1 MKPSLQEKIALFIF
15 HNDDNIVLAFKL
27 VGIVILFSLTV
38 LMIWFGL
45 FYDVGSEFLCQ
56 FLLPI
61 LAVLEVVSLLLFLGM
76 FSLMVWSLLVE
87 SGPNFMW
94 TIYGVL
100 AGFIFLQL
108 QRRIP
113 WQSKRLLR
121 CRRTNFAKFVLR
133 LRPQL
138 QPRKQSPEN
147 NGNPKNKPQLSE
159 EIDNVEPSP
168 AFYCVPCGDL
178 VFADRR
184 SQISLSPR

>member
-27 VGIVILFSLTV
+27 GGIVILFSLTV

-100 AGFIFLQL
+100 AGFIFFAATATHSMAEQKITQMQEDQL
-108 QRRIP
+108 CQVCVEAP
-113 WQSKRLLR
+113 ATTSAEK
-121 CRRTNFAKFVLR
+121 T
-133 LRPQL
+133 
-138 QPRKQSPEN
+138 
-147 NGNPKNKPQLSE
+147 KP
-159 EIDNVEPSP
+159 
-168 AFYCVPCGDL
+168 GK
-178 VFADRR
+178 
-184 SQISLSPR
+184 

>member
-100 AGFIFLQL
+100 AGF
-108 QRRIP
+108 
-113 WQSKRLLR
+113 
-121 CRRTNFAKFVLR
+121 
-133 LRPQL
+133 
-138 QPRKQSPEN
+138 
-147 NGNPKNKPQLSE
+147 
-159 EIDNVEPSP
+159 
-168 AFYCVPCGDL
+168 L
-178 VFADRR
+178 VFASSATHSMAEQKITQMQDDLLCQVCVETPATT
-184 SQISLSPR
+184 SAEKTKPGK

>member
-76 FSLMVWSLLVE
+76 FSQIGRAS
-87 SGPNFMW
+87 
-94 TIYGVL
+94 
-100 AGFIFLQL
+100 
-108 QRRIP
+108 
-113 WQSKRLLR
+113 
-121 CRRTNFAKFVLR
+121 CRER
-133 LRPQL
+133 
-138 QPRKQSPEN
+138 
-147 NGNPKNKPQLSE
+147 G
-159 EIDNVEPSP
+159 
-168 AFYCVPCGDL
+168 
-178 VFADRR
+178 
-184 SQISLSPR
+184 

>member
-100 AGFIFLQL
+100 AGFLFFASSATHSMAEQKITQMQDDQL
-108 QRRIP
+108 CQICVEAP
-113 WQSKRLLR
+113 ATTSAEK
-121 CRRTNFAKFVLR
+121 T
-133 LRPQL
+133 
-138 QPRKQSPEN
+138 
-147 NGNPKNKPQLSE
+147 KP
-159 EIDNVEPSP
+159 
-168 AFYCVPCGDL
+168 GK
-178 VFADRR
+178 
-184 SQISLSPR
+184 

>member
-100 AGFIFLQL
+100 AGFIFCSYSDAFHG
-108 QRRIP
+108 R
-113 WQSKRLLR
+113 
-121 CRRTNFAKFVLR
+121 AKDYSDAGGPTL
-133 LRPQL
+133 
-138 QPRKQSPEN
+138 
-147 NGNPKNKPQLSE
+147 
-159 EIDNVEPSP
+159 PSL
-168 AFYCVPCGDL
+168 C
-178 VFADRR
+178 
-184 SQISLSPR
+184 